1 MHDVGWILPKHAV
14 MIIYMKEL
22 LNGII
27 FTLIM
32 FTPTALQ
39 QDEPG

>member
-1 MHDVGWILPKHAV
+1 

-22 LNGII
+22 LNGIL

-32 FTPTALQ
+32 FTPAALQ